1 MKRRFNVI
9 DIFSG
14 CSGLSTGFSKENFN
28 VLIGIDFFEGALK
41 TFQKNH
47 PNSKILNK
55 DIKNVTGKEIRRLT
69 DNKKIHV
76 IVGGPPC
83 QGFSMAGKR
92 QPNDPRNSLF
102 MEYIRLVKELNPD
115 FFVMENVRGILSMKN
130 ENDENVIDIILKEFE
145 NIKEKGKIKYNV
157 ELYRVNTADYG
168 VPQKR
173 NRIFIIGHKPKY
185 RFSFPKKTHSGKEE
199 KLKKWVGLKDILIPK
214 NKVDKKYFY
223 SQRLI
228 DGFIRR
234 EKKNKKRKV
243 GFGWQFLN
251 KNEPSTTIS
260 ARYYKDGAE
269 ALVRYNN
276 SYKEGSIRRL
286 TPKECALIQSFPKSF
301 RFEGTDNEIYLQI
314 GNAVP
319 PKMAQAIAKS
329 IKSTLSA

>member
-1 MKRRFNVI
+1 M
-9 DIFSG
+9 
-14 CSGLSTGFSKENFN
+14 
-28 VLIGIDFFEGALK
+28 
-41 TFQKNH
+41 
-47 PNSKILNK
+47 PKILNK
-55 DIKNVTGKEIRRLT
+55 DIKKVTGKEIRRLT

-185 RFSFPKKTHSGKEE
+185 RFSFPKKT
-199 KLKKWVGLKDILIPK
+199 
-214 NKVDKKYFY
+214 
-223 SQRLI
+223 
-228 DGFIRR
+228 
-234 EKKNKKRKV
+234 
-243 GFGWQFLN
+243 
-251 KNEPSTTIS
+251 
-260 ARYYKDGAE
+260 
-269 ALVRYNN
+269 
-276 SYKEGSIRRL
+276 
-286 TPKECALIQSFPKSF
+286 
-301 RFEGTDNEIYLQI
+301 
-314 GNAVP
+314 
-319 PKMAQAIAKS
+319 
-329 IKSTLSA
+329 